1 MRFNGADIIFLFRDG
16 LSFIINS
23 LSFNSRKNILFSR
36 FRMLNDQIEKKKKN
50 ADPTFSYFQ
59 WKTYVCLK
67 LKIFKFQSN
76 I

>member
-36 FRMLNDQIEKKKKN
+36 FRMLNDQIEKKKKKCWSN
-50 ADPTFSYFQ
+50 FFVLSM
-59 WKTYVCLK
+59 KNLCLP
-67 LKIFKFQSN
+67 
-76 I
+76 